1 MIPPFRAALRGLA
14 SRGAPWLLLALLL
27 LPGVWLLSP
36 SRPAWAGPVAW
47 QELTASAE
55 GRQWWDSGSLRL
67 SRQGRLT
74 VLSRF
79 QPATDLDA
87 AGAISADGPAQSA
100 GGADPD
106 PAPRSPRQAPG
117 TLYVMELDCDQ
128 ALYRD
133 VAVNGLPRW
142 GSQWQ
147 PAGSDDLVRRLLN
160 EACAAGAALLQ
171 GQEGSRG

>member
-1 MIPPFRAALRGLA
+1 VIPPFLSGLRGLA
-14 SRGAPWLLLALLL
+14 SRGAAWLLLALLL

-36 SRPAWAGPVAW
+36 AKPAWAGPVAW
-47 QELTASAE
+47 QELAASAE

-79 QPATDLDA
+79 QPAPDPDA
-87 AGAISADGPAQSA
+87 GGTATADATAQSR
-100 GGADPD
+100 GGADPG
-106 PAPRSPRQAPG
+106 PRSPGQAPG

-133 VAVNGLPRW
+133 LAVNGLPRW

-147 PAGSDDLVRRLLN
+147 PAGPDDLVRRLLN
-160 EACAAGAALLQ
+160 EVCAAGAVLLQ